1 MKPRLFICGDSWTD
15 WPLPPTPS
23 HWIDYLED
31 DFEVIR
37 LGLRGCSNYDIFSQ
51 IGNIPSYIEGDRV
64 IVVWTSPSRVRN
76 LTESLPTDSNKKNLK
91 WFQRIAFPTIDFNPI
106 RIRRSELWNDLQ
118 NNYFEGEANFIQ
130 KIKVNMLKE
139 YSPLFYTWDEEF
151 WNRTSSFVSLFRDIE
166 TLHDA
171 FPDKTTLDDLHPS
184 ANGCYSI
191 YKTVHS
197 DLNLT
202 TPLKAK
208 VKILV

>member
-1 MKPRLFICGDSWTD
+1 MKPRLYICGDSWTD
-15 WPLPPTPS
+15 WPLPPSPS

-51 IGNIPSYIEGDRV
+51 IGKIPSYKEGDRV
-64 IVVWTSPSRVRN
+64 IVVWTSPNRVRN
-76 LTESLPTDSNKKNLK
+76 LTESLPSDSDKKNLK
-91 WFQRIAFPTIDFNPI
+91 WFQRIAFPTIDLNPI
-106 RIRRSELWNDLQ
+106 RIRRSELWNDLE
-118 NNYFEGEANFIQ
+118 NNYFEGEVNFIQ
-130 KIKVNMLKE
+130 KIKVNMLRK
-139 YSPLFYTWDEEF
+139 YSPLFYTWDEDF
-151 WNRTSSFVSLFRDIE
+151 WNRTSNFVSLFRDIE

-184 ANGCYSI
+184 TNGCYSI
-191 YKTVHS
+191 YKTVHN

-202 TPLKAK
+202 TPLKPK

>member
-1 MKPRLFICGDSWTD
+1 MKPKLYICGDSWTD
-15 WPLPPTPS
+15 WPLPPSPS

-51 IGNIPSYIEGDRV
+51 IGNIPSYAEGDRV

-76 LTESLPTDSNKKNLK
+76 LTESLPVDSNKKNLK

-106 RIRRSELWNDLQ
+106 RIRRLELWNDLE
-118 NNYFEGEANFIQ
+118 NSYFEGEVNFIQ

-139 YSPLFYTWDEEF
+139 FNPLFYTWDEEF

-171 FPDKTTLDDLHPS
+171 LPDKITLDDLHPS

-197 DLNLT
+197 DLNLI
-202 TPLKAK
+202 TPLKTKA
-208 VKILV
+208 KILV